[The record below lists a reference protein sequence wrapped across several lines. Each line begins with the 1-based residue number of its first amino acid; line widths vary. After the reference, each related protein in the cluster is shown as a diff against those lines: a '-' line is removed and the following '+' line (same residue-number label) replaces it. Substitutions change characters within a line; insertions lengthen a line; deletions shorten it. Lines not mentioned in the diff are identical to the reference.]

1 MKKVI
6 IACAAVLALGLASCG
21 ETNMCYKITFTDK
34 SNGNLIA
41 EYYQYGTS
49 NEIDAYIAQQ
59 KKVQEA
65 IFGADAI
72 KVTRSTLPSLKS
84 KEDCKGGSISL

>member
-6 IACAAVLALGLASCG
+6 IACAAMLTLGLASCG
-21 ETNMCYKITFTDK
+21 DTPMCYKITFADK
-34 SNGNLIA
+34 SSGNVII

-59 KKVQEA
+59 KKAQEA
-65 IFGADAI
+65 ILGQDAI
-72 KVTRSTLPSLKS
+72 KVTRSALSNLKS
-84 KEDCKGGSISL
+84 KEDCTGGTIRI

>member
-1 MKKVI
+1 M

-21 ETNMCYKITFTDK
+21 ETNMCYKITFSDK
-34 SNGNLIA
+34 SSGNVIA

-59 KKVQEA
+59 KKAQEA
-65 IFGADAI
+65 LLGEDAI
-72 KVTRSTLPSLKS
+72 KVTRSALSNLKS
-84 KEDCKGGSISL
+84 KEDCTGGSIRF

>member
-1 MKKVI
+1 MKKII

-21 ETNMCYKITFTDK
+21 ETNACYKITFSDK
-34 SNGNLIA
+34 SGNVIA

-59 KKVQEA
+59 KKAQESLL
-65 IFGADAI
+65 GENAI
-72 KVTRSTLPSLKS
+72 KVTRSVLPNLAS
-84 KEDCKGGSISL
+84 KDDCKGGSIRL